1 MRLKDAPST
10 AISSCPAAG
19 LSGTLKS
26 PMLTASAAAAIAWI
40 GRTMIEFSMT
50 LSATNTS
57 ANIATSDDMNVMNA
71 WFALRTG
78 SAVGTEIEESQV
90 AIARA
95 NAIKLNLPNV
105 SFKVGSIYSLPFED
119 ESFDAVFIS
128 AILGNLQEPLKGIR
142 ELHRVLKPG
151 GVIGVKE
158 FDHGGDIAYPIDAGI
173 QKYIELYLRLRREN
187 GHDGEA
193 GRKIGVYLTA
203 AGFREPKLSAC
214 YENVSEPEI
223 LRGMAQL
230 NIGLLN
236 DGWADEY
243 IRRGWATSQDMDE
256 MSQSWL
262 KFSKTPGAL
271 LACTWCEAV
280 ATK

>member
-1 MRLKDAPST
+1 MNQDREQYTMGYGSSAT
-10 AISSCPAAG
+10 AIMGQRSAKSHAAFFLPYLKPG
-19 LSGTLKS
+19 MKLLDCGCGPGTITLGFAEVVS
-26 PMLTASAAAAIAWI
+26 P
-40 GRTMIEFSMT
+40 
-50 LSATNTS
+50 
-57 ANIATSDDMNVMNA
+57 
-71 WFALRTG
+71 G

-95 NAIKLNLPNV
+95 NAIKLNVPNV

-203 AGFREPKLSAC
+203 AGFREPKLSAG

-230 NIGLLN
+230 NIGLLS
-236 DGWADEY
+236 DGWANEY
-243 IRRGWATSQDMDE
+243 IQRGWATTQDIDE

-271 LACTWCEAV
+271 LAVTWCEAV